1 MSAAT
6 LVVLVVGAL
15 AAGGCGG
22 GGDDDKEQLQDLAF
36 PAFLDGDT
44 AGEPVTAHFS
54 DYFAENLSGTRIV
67 MVNASAGW
75 CVPCMR
81 EAEAMGAFAATY
93 EPQGVAILTVIFQ
106 DQNADPADAEFVKAW
121 VDNFELTIPALID
134 ADFQTSI
141 YFDATALP
149 STMFVD
155 AETHE
160 ILETTTGAATGDD
173 PMQDYR
179 ELLDYYLEQ

>member
-1 MSAAT
+1 MT
-6 LVVLVVGAL
+6 
-15 AAGGCGG
+15 
-22 GGDDDKEQLQDLAF
+22 F

-44 AGEPVTAHFS
+44 AGEPVTVHFS
-54 DYFAENLSGTRIV
+54 DYFAENLSGTRIIV
-67 MVNASAGW
+67 INAAAGW

-81 EAEAMGAFAATY
+81 EAEAMGEFAATY

-106 DQNADPADAEFVKAW
+106 DQATDPADADFVKAW
-121 VDNFELTIPALID
+121 VDSFELTIPALLD
-134 ADFQTSI
+134 AGFQTSV

-179 ELLDYYLEQ
+179 ELLDYYLE